1 MTSSSPSAPTADPPP
16 VVDPRDVALAL
27 DIAFA
32 AGQITLG
39 WYGGAGLEVRHK
51 SDGTPVT
58 QADTEAET
66 YVSRR
71 LADER
76 PEDGLVGE
84 EHGDRAG
91 SSGRRWIVDPIDG
104 TKSFARGVPLYAT
117 LLALEDDHGTAIGV
131 IHLPALDET
140 VWAVRGGGCYWNGD
154 LCRVSVEATVT
165 GSYLMTSGVDHWSRS
180 KLDAVFAA
188 GLIVRTWG
196 DAYGYA
202 LVATGRAEAM
212 VDPEV
217 SLWDVAPM
225 PVILAEAGGRFTA
238 VDGRPGAGHG
248 SGLAT
253 NGALHD
259 DLVALLTTG

>member
-1 MTSSSPSAPTADPPP
+1 MTSSSPSPAGPPP
-16 VVDPRDVALAL
+16 IVDPDDVALAL
-27 DIAFA
+27 DIVFA
-32 AGQITLG
+32 AGHITLD
-39 WYGGAGLEVRHK
+39 WYDGSDLAVRHK
-51 SDGTPVT
+51 ADGTPVT

-76 PEDGLVGE
+76 PDDALVGE
-84 EHGDRAG
+84 EHGNRSG

-117 LLALEDDHGTAIGV
+117 LLALEDEHGTAIGI

-154 LCRVSVEATVT
+154 PCRVSSTSTVV
-165 GSYLMTSGVDHWSRS
+165 GSYLMTSGVDHWPRPV
-180 KLDAVFAA
+180 LDAVFTA

-225 PVILAEAGGRFTA
+225 PVILTEAGGRFTA
-238 VDGRPGAGHG
+238 VDGRAGANHG

-259 DLVALLTTG
+259 DMVALLTDR